1 MSRGSNQIKAGEK
14 ASPGTLSGKLEHN
27 LKIIRSILGESN
39 DIIIREMKISSNA
52 KVDAAV
58 IYIDGLV
65 DRDLLNRDILQ
76 PLMFNLQLV
85 KDKVSQNHS
94 GLLGCI
100 KSSVLTVG
108 QIEADS
114 NIDSVISGVMKG
126 YTAIL
131 AQGSTQALV
140 IDTKGWE
147 KRAIESPTNEISMRG
162 PKDSFTETM
171 RINTALLRR

>member
-65 DRDLLNRDILQ
+65 DRD
-76 PLMFNLQLV
+76 
-85 KDKVSQNHS
+85 
-94 GLLGCI
+94 
-100 KSSVLTVG
+100 
-108 QIEADS
+108 
-114 NIDSVISGVMKG
+114 
-126 YTAIL
+126 
-131 AQGSTQALV
+131 
-140 IDTKGWE
+140 
-147 KRAIESPTNEISMRG
+147 
-162 PKDSFTETM
+162 
-171 RINTALLRR
+171 